1 MMTNGAMTKFLST
14 IGMGMGEVIYC
25 LNTYCPYWLE
35 IMGLAAVVL
44 FN

>member
-1 MMTNGAMTKFLST
+1 MMTNGVMTKFLNIT
-14 IGMGMGEVIYC
+14 AGEVIYC

-35 IMGLAAVVL
+35 TIGLAAIVL

>member
-1 MMTNGAMTKFLST
+1 MMTNGAIIITK
-14 IGMGMGEVIYC
+14 IKEIIYC

-35 IMGLAAVVL
+35 TIGLAAAVL

>member
-1 MMTNGAMTKFLST
+1 MMTNGAIIITKIKET
-14 IGMGMGEVIYC
+14 TYC

-35 IMGLAAVVL
+35 TIGLAVVAL

>member
-1 MMTNGAMTKFLST
+1 MMTNGALIMTKIKKIIFF
-14 IGMGMGEVIYC
+14 

-35 IMGLAAVVL
+35 TIGLAAVVL

>member
-1 MMTNGAMTKFLST
+1 MMTNGVMAKFLNIT
-14 IGMGMGEVIYC
+14 VGEIIYC

-35 IMGLAAVVL
+35 TIGLAAIVL

>member
-1 MMTNGAMTKFLST
+1 MMMNGAMIIAK
-14 IGMGMGEVIYC
+14 IKEIIYC

-35 IMGLAAVVL
+35 IIGLAVMV

>member
-1 MMTNGAMTKFLST
+1 MMMNGVRET
-14 IGMGMGEVIYC
+14 VIIIKIKEIMYC

-35 IMGLAAVVL
+35 TIGLATVTL

>member
-1 MMTNGAMTKFLST
+1 MMTNGALIMIKIKEIVF
-14 IGMGMGEVIYC
+14 C

-35 IMGLAAVVL
+35 MIGLAAVVI

>member
-1 MMTNGAMTKFLST
+1 MMTNGAMIIAK
-14 IGMGMGEVIYC
+14 IKEIICC

-35 IMGLAAVVL
+35 TIGLTTVTF